1 MERFGVS
8 LRFDKSINTGR
19 ASGKISF
26 YKARRVV
33 VFTWCSCWPSRTPCT
48 PILRPTAR
56 KPLPFFFCSSF
67 FTYIETNKTT
77 ILFDMFIVDDII
89 SCKMYIRRTCMYRT
103 RRITVEEF
111 YFLRDNI
118 YMCVYIHYE
127 SNTVRR
133 IKRYIIFDPFLFT
146 FPMNTLLL

>member
-1 MERFGVS
+1 
-8 LRFDKSINTGR
+8 
-19 ASGKISF
+19 
-26 YKARRVV
+26 
-33 VFTWCSCWPSRTPCT
+33 
-48 PILRPTAR
+48 
-56 KPLPFFFCSSF
+56 
-67 FTYIETNKTT
+67 
-77 ILFDMFIVDDII
+77 MFIVDDII